1 MYKKWHKTPSKK
13 PPQRSW
19 DEDEMKV
26 IGWCMNKNIKVSISP
41 DWKDELQRW
50 KIEINI
56 NDGMY
61 SEYASSNVEQKAQ
74 IEMEAFKYFN
84 DMYTAKGKDSPRM
97 QNIRF
102 ENFVKI
108 CNPEKSNTLFL

>member
-19 DEDEMKV
+19 DEVEMKV
-26 IGWCMNKNIKVSISP
+26 IGLCMSKNIKVSISP

-56 NDGMY
+56 NGKVHTDPNRY
-61 SEYASSNVEQKAQ
+61 DDTVVYNKFNEYY
-74 IEMEAFKYFN
+74 KYYYDKYN
-84 DMYTAKGKDSPRM
+84 
-97 QNIRF
+97 
-102 ENFVKI
+102 
-108 CNPEKSNTLFL
+108 

>member
-26 IGWCMNKNIKVSISP
+26 IGWCMIKNIKVSISP

-56 NDGMY
+56 NGKVHTDPNRY
-61 SEYASSNVEQKAQ
+61 DDTVVYNKFNEYY
-74 IEMEAFKYFN
+74 KYYYDKYN
-84 DMYTAKGKDSPRM
+84 
-97 QNIRF
+97 
-102 ENFVKI
+102 
-108 CNPEKSNTLFL
+108 